1 MFFLGEYSN
10 MLLMA
15 TVIVLFFFGGW
26 LAPIKLLSFIPGSI
40 IFSIKIVI
48 FCYLFIL
55 VRAAFPRYRYDQL
68 MDIGWK
74 TFLPL
79 SLSYLVFVTGVLVMF
94 DSAPQ
99 VLEIEPKLYTETLF
113 FSPTF

>member
-1 MFFLGEYSN
+1 
-10 MLLMA
+10 MA

-26 LAPIKLLSFIPGSI
+26 LAPISFLNFIPATI
-40 IFSIKIVI
+40 FFSIKIVF

-79 SLSYLVFVTGVLVMF
+79 SLGYLIFVTGVLITF
-94 DSAPQ
+94 DGAPQ
-99 VLEIEPKLYTETLF
+99 VLEIEPQPYAETF
-113 FSPTF
+113 FFFAF

>member
-26 LAPIKLLSFIPGSI
+26 LAPTKLLNFIPTN
-40 IFSIKIVI
+40 IFFSLKIVF

-79 SLSYLVFVTGVLVMF
+79 SLGYLVFITGILVTF
-94 DSAPQ
+94 DGAPQ
-99 VLEIEPKLYTETLF
+99 VLEIEPQLYTENIF
-113 FSPTF
+113 FQH